1 MKYAVLGIGDAT
13 ESAVHEAL
21 ADILKKDKKAEFLI
35 HARRNPQGAVPSVY
49 DFIVDN
55 ECRFVS
61 YTRIDDKA
69 PKPLLEGATDVVKTE
84 TPLESII
91 HDADEALLLWDEK
104 DEQASNRLAFMC
116 ADQGLSI
123 RDLTMALTPIVVD
136 VEESSEKTAPITVG
150 TEEDNAVVEF
160 TREELMGMTVAV
172 LKRQAKAMGVP
183 VSAND
188 TKADI
193 VNAILGDN
201 MPEVASDFHNEV
213 ATPVNMAVVV
223 WYENGVMTTVQVPA
237 EPLKTWLK
245 M

>member
-1 MKYAVLGIGDAT
+1 MKYAIVGIGDAT

-55 ECRFVS
+55 ECKFVS

-69 PKPLLEGATDVVKTE
+69 PKPLVEGALDVVKTE
-84 TPLESII
+84 TPLESILQ
-91 HDADEALLLWDEK
+91 DADEALLLWDEK

-136 VEESSEKTAPITVG
+136 VEEKAQPEEPAP
-150 TEEDNAVVEF
+150 AVF
-160 TREELMGMTVAV
+160 TRGELEDMTVAV
-172 LKRQAKAMGVP
+172 LKRQAKSLGV
-183 VSAND
+183 SIGANAS
-188 TKADI
+188 KADI
-193 VNAILGDN
+193 INTILGED
-201 MPEVASDFHNEV
+201 MPEVASDFHNETL
-213 ATPVNMAVVV
+213 TPVNMAVVV
-223 WYENGVMTTVQVPA
+223 WYENGVMNSAQVPA